1 MLNTLSVGWK
11 DLVSL
16 SEMAADAAHVFIG
29 RVEPLLNCAIQVFS
43 CVDCIP
49 TAAK

>member
-16 SEMAADAAHVFIG
+16 SEMAADMERNFIE
-29 RVEPLLNCAIQVFS
+29 RVESLLNRAFQVSS
-43 CVDCIP
+43 CDGCIP
-49 TAAK
+49 NAAK